1 MCMYRPPAV
10 TPLEFPAKVTDL
22 PMRSMSSTC
31 LLFAAAIG
39 VAVIAGTTGARA
51 ACDGKEVLFADD
63 FSAPVLSALSWRA
76 DGGTAFR
83 NKKYVFTLDPNSSV
97 RNWPADK
104 LFAGSYS
111 ICAQVKL
118 PSDPQ
123 GPAGSGLAFWI
134 NPAKNKIGE
143 NDHYMAAIS
152 PDGYY
157 WVAKF
162 VDGVQTPV
170 VDDVKRRLVK
180 TGPND
185 VNELSVTI
193 RGNTGTF
200 SLNGSEVGTF
210 TGQPPAQSHAG
221 VTAGSPP
228 GIKYVIEFSN
238 FRVLRP

>member
-1 MCMYRPPAV
+1 V
-10 TPLEFPAKVTDL
+10 
-22 PMRSMSSTC
+22 
-31 LLFAAAIG
+31 LFSATVGIAAAT
-39 VAVIAGTTGARA
+39 AATGAHA
-51 ACDGKEVLFADD
+51 ACDGQEALFTDD

-76 DGGTAFR
+76 AGDATFR
-83 NKKYVFTLDPNSSV
+83 NGKYVLTLNPNRSV
-97 RNWPADK
+97 RNWPSDK
-104 LFAGSYS
+104 LFAGNYS
-111 ICAQVKL
+111 ICVQVKL

-123 GPAGSGLAFWI
+123 GPAGSGIAFWI
-134 NPAKNKIGE
+134 NPAKNKVGE

-162 VDGVQTPV
+162 VDGVQTAV
-170 VDDVKRRLVK
+170 VDDVRRPMVK

-200 SLNGSEVGTF
+200 SINGAEAGRFSGE
-210 TGQPPAQSHAG
+210 PPTQSHAG
-221 VTAGSPP
+221 ITAGAPLDK
-228 GIKYVIEFSN
+228 KYVIEFSN